1 MSNSDT
7 TPLNRFSD
15 RAADYVK
22 YRPSYPTAA
31 IDKILQ
37 GLSSPSQLVAADIGA
52 GTGISS
58 RLLAER
64 KIKVVAIEP
73 NEAMRKAAFSDQEV
87 EYRDATAEATG
98 LPDASVDLV
107 TCFQSFHWF
116 DVETTLLEFHRI
128 LKSSGR
134 LALIWSF
141 GDNSDSFTAK
151 YNRIVMQA
159 TKPSNSKYYQE
170 NKLNSLVQLSAYLLK
185 YRRALQQWRFRYL
198 SAFVGVLR
206 GIPDKQELDL
216 AGLIGL
222 ARSYSIVSLD
232 EPVQQ
237 QLQTDLQQLY
247 QSNCDRNGRVFLSY
261 RTIVLIAEPRT
272 NVL

>member
-7 TPLNRFSD
+7 TSLNRFSD
-15 RAADYVK
+15 RAADYLK

-37 GLSSPSQLVAADIGA
+37 GNGSSSQLVAADLGA

-58 RLLAER
+58 RILAER
-64 KIKVVAIEP
+64 GIKVLAIEP
-73 NEAMRKAAFSDQEV
+73 NAAMRQAAQSHQEV

-151 YNRIVMQA
+151 YNRIVIQA
-159 TKPSNSKYYQE
+159 ATSNTKYYQE
-170 NKLNSLVQLSAYLLK
+170 NKLNYLVQLSFYLLK
-185 YRRALQQWRFRYL
+185 YRRALKQWRFRYL
-198 SAFVGVLR
+198 SAFVSILS
-206 GIPDKQELDL
+206 GIPHKQELDL

-222 ARSYSIVSLD
+222 ARSHSIISLAQ
-232 EPVQQ
+232 PVQQ
-237 QLQTDLQQLY
+237 QLQMDLQQLY
-247 QSNCDRNGRVFLSY
+247 ESNCDRNGRVFLIY
-261 RTIVLIAEPRT
+261 RTIVFLAEPKPK
-272 NVL
+272 